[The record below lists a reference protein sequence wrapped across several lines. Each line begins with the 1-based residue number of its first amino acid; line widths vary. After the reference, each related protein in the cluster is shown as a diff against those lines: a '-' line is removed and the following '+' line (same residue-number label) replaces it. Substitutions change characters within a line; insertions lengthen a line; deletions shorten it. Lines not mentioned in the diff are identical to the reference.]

1 MRNEGD
7 CIMKCWNCNEEL
19 EDDSLYCTSCGKMQ
33 NLSREKP
40 SKPSENNEDK
50 GKKCP
55 YCEKILDDNA
65 KYCIFCG
72 KKLSAPIN
80 FKQPVYKYL
89 SGIAVLVLV
98 LLVVLGSVLI
108 SKPTQTKETQPSVNI
123 DKKTNLWEVDN
134 READSEEISDQ
145 DSNAD
150 SENEVEMLSYEGALD
165 AVHQGNIVVTGSIES
180 GNILLLEEKTDICA
194 LDENRVPAR
203 LNQVYYMQII
213 DETGDD
219 FDFEN
224 EVGAKVEMTGTI
236 EFSNGTP
243 VIFVEKIDVLE
254 EAVQEDAIHRYEVI
268 IEDCTWEEAYQNCLS
283 MGGYLARINSKEEF
297 DYITKKV
304 VEKEK
309 NYSKKQYYVGIR
321 RDVNS
326 DAYYLVDENNELMG
340 DRLDNGYTSWAN
352 SLWLS
357 KEPSYYDST
366 LKIEETCVS
375 IFKYKETNKWVMN
388 DIPSNLVIQVPSYEG
403 KLGYICEF
411 DK

>member
-1 MRNEGD
+1 
-7 CIMKCWNCNEEL
+7 MKCWNCNEEL

-33 NLSREKP
+33 NVSQEKQSEP
-40 SKPSENNEDK
+40 SGNNEDK

-55 YCEKILDDNA
+55 YCGKILDENTN
-65 KYCIFCG
+65 YCIFCG
-72 KKLSAPIN
+72 RKLSVPVN
-80 FKQPVYKYL
+80 PKQSMYKYL
-89 SGIAVLVLV
+89 CGIAVLVLV
-98 LLVVLGSVLI
+98 FLVVLGSVLI
-108 SKPTQTKETQPSVNI
+108 SKPTQTKETQSSVTI
-123 DKKTNLWEVDN
+123 DQKTNMWEKDN
-134 READSEEISDQ
+134 KEADSEEIVAQ

-150 SENEVEMLSYEGALD
+150 SGNEVEMLSYEGALD
-165 AVHQGNIVVTGSIES
+165 AVHQENIIVTGSIEG
-180 GNILLLEEKTDICA
+180 GNILLLEETTDICA

-219 FDFEN
+219 FDLEN

-236 EFSNGTP
+236 EFSDGTP
-243 VIFVEKIDVLE
+243 VIFAEKIEVLE

-268 IEDCTWEEAYQNCLS
+268 VDDCTWEEAYQNCLS

-309 NYSKKQYYVGIR
+309 DYSKKQYYVGMR

-326 DAYYLVDENNELMG
+326 DAYYLINENNELVG

-388 DIPSNLVIQVPSYEG
+388 DIPSNLVVQVLSYKG

>member
-1 MRNEGD
+1 
-7 CIMKCWNCNEEL
+7 MKCWNCNEEL

-165 AVHQGNIVVTGSIES
+165 AVRQGNIVVTGSIES

-268 IEDCTWEEAYQNCLS
+268 VEDCTWEEAYQNCLS

-388 DIPSNLVIQVPSYEG
+388 DIPSNLVVQVPSYEG

>member
-1 MRNEGD
+1 
-7 CIMKCWNCNEEL
+7 MKCWNCNEEL

-33 NLSREKP
+33 NVSQEKQSEP
-40 SKPSENNEDK
+40 SGNNEDK

-55 YCEKILDDNA
+55 YCGKILDENTN
-65 KYCIFCG
+65 YCIFCG
-72 KKLSAPIN
+72 KKLSVPVN
-80 FKQPVYKYL
+80 PKQSMYKYL
-89 SGIAVLVLV
+89 CGIAVLVLV
-98 LLVVLGSVLI
+98 FLVVLGSVLI
-108 SKPTQTKETQPSVNI
+108 SKPTQTKETQSSVTI
-123 DKKTNLWEVDN
+123 DQKTNMWEKDN
-134 READSEEISDQ
+134 KEADSEEIVAQ

-150 SENEVEMLSYEGALD
+150 SGNEVGMLSYEGALD
-165 AVHQGNIVVTGSIES
+165 AVHQENIIVTGSIEG
-180 GNILLLEEKTDICA
+180 GNILLLEETTDICA

-219 FDFEN
+219 FDLEN

-236 EFSNGTP
+236 EFSDGTP
-243 VIFVEKIDVLE
+243 VIFAEKIEVLE

-268 IEDCTWEEAYQNCLS
+268 VDDCTWEEAYQNCLS

-309 NYSKKQYYVGIR
+309 DYSKKQYYVGMR

-326 DAYYLVDENNELMG
+326 DAYYLVNENNELVG

-388 DIPSNLVIQVPSYEG
+388 DIPSNLVVQVPSYEG

>member
-1 MRNEGD
+1 
-7 CIMKCWNCNEEL
+7 MKCWNCNEEL

>member
-1 MRNEGD
+1 
-7 CIMKCWNCNEEL
+7 MKCWNCNEEL

-33 NLSREKP
+33 NVSQEKQSEP
-40 SKPSENNEDK
+40 SGNNEDK

-55 YCEKILDDNA
+55 YCGKILDENTN
-65 KYCIFCG
+65 YCIFCG
-72 KKLSAPIN
+72 KKLSVPVN
-80 FKQPVYKYL
+80 PKQSMYKYL
-89 SGIAVLVLV
+89 CGIAVLVLV
-98 LLVVLGSVLI
+98 FLVVLGSVLI
-108 SKPTQTKETQPSVNI
+108 SKPTQTKETQSSVTI
-123 DKKTNLWEVDN
+123 DQKTNMWEKDN
-134 READSEEISDQ
+134 KEADSEEIVAQ

-150 SENEVEMLSYEGALD
+150 SGNEVEMLSYEGALD
-165 AVHQGNIVVTGSIES
+165 AVHQENIIVTGSIEG
-180 GNILLLEEKTDICA
+180 GNILLLEESTDICA

-219 FDFEN
+219 FDLEN

-236 EFSNGTP
+236 EFSDGTP
-243 VIFVEKIDVLE
+243 VIFAEKIEVLE

-268 IEDCTWEEAYQNCLS
+268 VDDCTWEEAYQNCLS

-309 NYSKKQYYVGIR
+309 DYSKKQYYVGMR

-326 DAYYLVDENNELMG
+326 DAYYLVNENNELVG

-388 DIPSNLVIQVPSYEG
+388 DIPSNLVVQVPSYKG

>member
-1 MRNEGD
+1 
-7 CIMKCWNCNEEL
+7 MKCWNCNEEL

-33 NLSREKP
+33 NVSQEKQSEP
-40 SKPSENNEDK
+40 SGNNEDK

-55 YCEKILDDNA
+55 YCGKILDENTD
-65 KYCIFCG
+65 YCIFCG
-72 KKLSAPIN
+72 KKLSVPVN
-80 FKQPVYKYL
+80 PKQSMYKYL
-89 SGIAVLVLV
+89 CGIAVLVLV
-98 LLVVLGSVLI
+98 FLVVLGSVLI
-108 SKPTQTKETQPSVNI
+108 SKPTQTKETQSSVTI
-123 DKKTNLWEVDN
+123 DQKTNMWEKDN
-134 READSEEISDQ
+134 KEADSEEIVAQ

-150 SENEVEMLSYEGALD
+150 SGNEVEMLSYEGALD
-165 AVHQGNIVVTGSIES
+165 AVHQENIIVTGSIEG
-180 GNILLLEEKTDICA
+180 GNILLLEETTDICA

-219 FDFEN
+219 FDLEN

-236 EFSNGTP
+236 EFSDGTP
-243 VIFVEKIDVLE
+243 VIFAEKIEVLE

-268 IEDCTWEEAYQNCLS
+268 VDDCTWEEAYQNCLS

-309 NYSKKQYYVGIR
+309 DYSKKQYYVGMR

-326 DAYYLVDENNELMG
+326 DAYYLVNENNELVG

-388 DIPSNLVIQVPSYEG
+388 DIPSNLVVQVPSYKG

>member
-1 MRNEGD
+1 
-7 CIMKCWNCNEEL
+7 MKCWNCNEEL

-33 NLSREKP
+33 NVSQEKQSEP
-40 SKPSENNEDK
+40 SGNNEDK

-55 YCEKILDDNA
+55 YCGKILDENTN
-65 KYCIFCG
+65 YCIFCG
-72 KKLSAPIN
+72 KKLSVPVN
-80 FKQPVYKYL
+80 PKQSMYKYL
-89 SGIAVLVLV
+89 CGIAVLVLV
-98 LLVVLGSVLI
+98 FLVVLGSVLI
-108 SKPTQTKETQPSVNI
+108 SKPTQTKETQSSVTI
-123 DKKTNLWEVDN
+123 DQKTNMWEKDN
-134 READSEEISDQ
+134 KEADSEEIVAQ

-150 SENEVEMLSYEGALD
+150 SGNEVGMLSYEGALD
-165 AVHQGNIVVTGSIES
+165 AVHQENIIVTGSIEG
-180 GNILLLEEKTDICA
+180 GNILLLEETTDICA

-219 FDFEN
+219 FDLEN

-236 EFSNGTP
+236 EFSDGTP
-243 VIFVEKIDVLE
+243 VIFAEKIEVLE

-268 IEDCTWEEAYQNCLS
+268 VDDCTWEEAYQNCLS

-309 NYSKKQYYVGIR
+309 DYSKKQYYVGMR

-326 DAYYLVDENNELMG
+326 DAYYLINENNELVG

-388 DIPSNLVIQVPSYEG
+388 DIPSNLVVQVPSYKG

>member
-1 MRNEGD
+1 
-7 CIMKCWNCNEEL
+7 MKCWNCNEEL

-33 NLSREKP
+33 NVSQEKQSEP
-40 SKPSENNEDK
+40 SGNNEDK

-55 YCEKILDDNA
+55 YCGKILDENTN
-65 KYCIFCG
+65 YCIFCG
-72 KKLSAPIN
+72 KKLSAPKN
-80 FKQPVYKYL
+80 PKQSMYKYL
-89 SGIAVLVLV
+89 CGIAVLVLV
-98 LLVVLGSVLI
+98 FLVVLGSVLI
-108 SKPTQTKETQPSVNI
+108 SKPTQTKETQSSVTI
-123 DKKTNLWEVDN
+123 DQKTNMWEKDN
-134 READSEEISDQ
+134 KEADSEEIAVQ
-145 DSNAD
+145 DSNTD
-150 SENEVEMLSYEGALD
+150 SGNEVEMLSYEGALD
-165 AVHQGNIVVTGSIES
+165 AVHQDNIIVTGSIES

-194 LDENRVPAR
+194 LDENRVPTR

-213 DETGDD
+213 DEKGED
-219 FDFEN
+219 FDYEN

-236 EFSNGTP
+236 EFSDGTP

-254 EAVQEDAIHRYEVI
+254 EAVQEDAIHRYVVI
-268 IEDCTWEEAYQNCLS
+268 VDDCTWEEAYRNCLN

-309 NYSKKQYYVGIR
+309 DYSKKQYYVGIR

-326 DAYYLVDENNELMG
+326 DAYYLVNENNELMG
-340 DRLDNGYTSWAN
+340 DRLDSGYTSWAN

-388 DIPSNLVIQVPSYEG
+388 DIPSDLIVQVPSYKG

-411 DK
+411 DE

>member
-1 MRNEGD
+1 
-7 CIMKCWNCNEEL
+7 MKCWNCNEEL
-19 EDDSLYCTSCGKMQ
+19 DDDILYCTSCGKMQ
-33 NLSREKP
+33 NVSQEKQSEP
-40 SKPSENNEDK
+40 SGNNEDK

-55 YCEKILDDNA
+55 YCGKILDENTN
-65 KYCIFCG
+65 YCIFCG
-72 KKLSAPIN
+72 KKLSVPVN
-80 FKQPVYKYL
+80 PKQSMDKYL
-89 SGIAVLVLV
+89 CGIAVLVLV
-98 LLVVLGSVLI
+98 FLVVLGSVLI
-108 SKPTQTKETQPSVNI
+108 SKPTQTKETQSSVTI
-123 DKKTNLWEVDN
+123 DQKTNMWEKDN
-134 READSEEISDQ
+134 KEADSEEIVAQ

-150 SENEVEMLSYEGALD
+150 SGNEVEMLSYEGALD
-165 AVHQGNIVVTGSIES
+165 AVHQENIIVTGSIEG
-180 GNILLLEEKTDICA
+180 GNILLLEETTDICA

-219 FDFEN
+219 FDLEN

-236 EFSNGTP
+236 EFSDGTP
-243 VIFVEKIDVLE
+243 VIFAEKIEVLE

-268 IEDCTWEEAYQNCLS
+268 VDDCTWEEAYQNCLS

-309 NYSKKQYYVGIR
+309 DYSKKQYYVVMR

-326 DAYYLVDENNELMG
+326 DAYYLVNENNELVG

-388 DIPSNLVIQVPSYEG
+388 DIPSNLVVQVPSYKG

>member
-1 MRNEGD
+1 
-7 CIMKCWNCNEEL
+7 MKCWNCNEEL

-268 IEDCTWEEAYQNCLS
+268 VEDCTWEEAYQNCLS

-388 DIPSNLVIQVPSYEG
+388 EIPSNLVVQVPSYEG

>member
-1 MRNEGD
+1 
-7 CIMKCWNCNEEL
+7 MKCWNCKEEL

-254 EAVQEDAIHRYEVI
+254 EAVREDAIHRYEVI
-268 IEDCTWEEAYQNCLS
+268 VEDCTWEEAYQNCLS

-388 DIPSNLVIQVPSYEG
+388 DIPSNLVVQVPSYEG

>member
-1 MRNEGD
+1 
-7 CIMKCWNCNEEL
+7 MKCWNCNEEL

-150 SENEVEMLSYEGALD
+150 SENEVEMLPYEGALD
-165 AVHQGNIVVTGSIES
+165 AVHQENIIVTGSIEG
-180 GNILLLEEKTDICA
+180 GNILLLEETTDICA

-219 FDFEN
+219 FDLEN

-236 EFSNGTP
+236 EFSDGTP
-243 VIFVEKIDVLE
+243 VIFAEKIEVLE

-268 IEDCTWEEAYQNCLS
+268 VDDCTWEEAYQNCLS

-309 NYSKKQYYVGIR
+309 DYSKKQYYVGMR

-326 DAYYLVDENNELMG
+326 DAYYLVNENNELVG

-388 DIPSNLVIQVPSYEG
+388 DIPSNLVVQVPSYKG

>member
-1 MRNEGD
+1 
-7 CIMKCWNCNEEL
+7 MKCWNCNEEL

-33 NLSREKP
+33 NVSQEKQSEP
-40 SKPSENNEDK
+40 SGNNEDK

-55 YCEKILDDNA
+55 YCGKILDENTN
-65 KYCIFCG
+65 YCIFCG
-72 KKLSAPIN
+72 KKLSVPVN
-80 FKQPVYKYL
+80 PKQSMYKYL
-89 SGIAVLVLV
+89 CGIAVLVLV
-98 LLVVLGSVLI
+98 FLVVLGSVLI
-108 SKPTQTKETQPSVNI
+108 SKPTQTKETQSSVTI
-123 DKKTNLWEVDN
+123 DQKTNMWEKDN
-134 READSEEISDQ
+134 KEADSEEIVAQ

-150 SENEVEMLSYEGALD
+150 SGNEVEMLSYEGALD
-165 AVHQGNIVVTGSIES
+165 AVHQENIIVTGSIEG
-180 GNILLLEEKTDICA
+180 GNILLLEETTDICA

-219 FDFEN
+219 FDLEN

-236 EFSNGTP
+236 EFSDGTP
-243 VIFVEKIDVLE
+243 VIFAEKIEVLE

-268 IEDCTWEEAYQNCLS
+268 VDDCTWEEAYQNCLS

-309 NYSKKQYYVGIR
+309 DYSKKQYYVGMR

-326 DAYYLVDENNELMG
+326 DAYYLINENNELVG

-388 DIPSNLVIQVPSYEG
+388 DIPSNLVVQVLSYKG

>member
-1 MRNEGD
+1 
-7 CIMKCWNCNEEL
+7 MKCWNCNEEL

-33 NLSREKP
+33 NVSQEKQSEP
-40 SKPSENNEDK
+40 SGNNEDK

-55 YCEKILDDNA
+55 YCGKILDENTN
-65 KYCIFCG
+65 YCIFCG
-72 KKLSAPIN
+72 KKLSVPVN
-80 FKQPVYKYL
+80 PKQSMYKYL
-89 SGIAVLVLV
+89 CGIAVLVLV
-98 LLVVLGSVLI
+98 FLVVLGSVLI
-108 SKPTQTKETQPSVNI
+108 SKPTQTKETQSSVTI
-123 DKKTNLWEVDN
+123 DQKTNMWEKDN
-134 READSEEISDQ
+134 KEADSEEIVAQ

-150 SENEVEMLSYEGALD
+150 SGNEVEMLSYEGALD
-165 AVHQGNIVVTGSIES
+165 AVHQENIIVTGSIEG
-180 GNILLLEEKTDICA
+180 GNILLLEETTDICA

-219 FDFEN
+219 FDLEN

-236 EFSNGTP
+236 EFSDGTP
-243 VIFVEKIDVLE
+243 VIFAEKIEVLE

-268 IEDCTWEEAYQNCLS
+268 VDDCTWEEAYQNCLS

-309 NYSKKQYYVGIR
+309 DYSKKQYYVGMR

-326 DAYYLVDENNELMG
+326 DAYYLINENNELVG

-352 SLWLS
+352 SLWMS

-388 DIPSNLVIQVPSYEG
+388 DIPSNLVVQVPSYKG

>member
-1 MRNEGD
+1 
-7 CIMKCWNCNEEL
+7 MKCWNCNEEL

-33 NLSREKP
+33 NVSQEKQSEP
-40 SKPSENNEDK
+40 SGNNEDK

-55 YCEKILDDNA
+55 YCGKILDENTN
-65 KYCIFCG
+65 YCIFCG
-72 KKLSAPIN
+72 KKLSVPVN
-80 FKQPVYKYL
+80 PKQSMYKYL
-89 SGIAVLVLV
+89 CGIAVLVLV
-98 LLVVLGSVLI
+98 FLVVLGSVLI
-108 SKPTQTKETQPSVNI
+108 SKPTQTKETQSSVTI
-123 DKKTNLWEVDN
+123 DQKTNMWEKDN
-134 READSEEISDQ
+134 KEADSEEIVAQ

-150 SENEVEMLSYEGALD
+150 SGNEVEMLSYEGALD
-165 AVHQGNIVVTGSIES
+165 AVHQENIIVTGSIEG
-180 GNILLLEEKTDICA
+180 GNILLLEETTDICA

-219 FDFEN
+219 FDLEN

-236 EFSNGTP
+236 EFSDGTP
-243 VIFVEKIDVLE
+243 VIFAEKIEVLE

-268 IEDCTWEEAYQNCLS
+268 VDDCTWEEAYQNCLS

-309 NYSKKQYYVGIR
+309 DYSKKQYYVGMR

-326 DAYYLVDENNELMG
+326 DAYYLVNENNELVG

-352 SLWLS
+352 SLWMS

-388 DIPSNLVIQVPSYEG
+388 DIPSNLVVQVPSYKG

>member
-1 MRNEGD
+1 
-7 CIMKCWNCNEEL
+7 MKCWNCNEEL

-33 NLSREKP
+33 NVSQEKQSEP
-40 SKPSENNEDK
+40 SGNNEDK

-55 YCEKILDDNA
+55 YCGKILDENTN
-65 KYCIFCG
+65 YCIFCG
-72 KKLSAPIN
+72 KKLSVPVN
-80 FKQPVYKYL
+80 PKQSMYKYL
-89 SGIAVLVLV
+89 CGIAVLVV
-98 LLVVLGSVLI
+98 VFLVVLGSVLI
-108 SKPTQTKETQPSVNI
+108 SKPTQTKETQSSVTI
-123 DKKTNLWEVDN
+123 DQKTNMWEKDN
-134 READSEEISDQ
+134 KEADSEEIVAQ

-150 SENEVEMLSYEGALD
+150 SGNEVEMLSYEGALD
-165 AVHQGNIVVTGSIES
+165 AVHQENIIVTGSIEG
-180 GNILLLEEKTDICA
+180 GNILLLEETTDICA

-219 FDFEN
+219 FDLEN

-236 EFSNGTP
+236 EFSDGTP
-243 VIFVEKIDVLE
+243 VIFAEKIEVLE

-268 IEDCTWEEAYQNCLS
+268 VDDCTWEEAYQNCLS

-297 DYITKKV
+297 EYITKKV

-309 NYSKKQYYVGIR
+309 DYSKKQYYVGMR
-321 RDVNS
+321 RDVNF
-326 DAYYLVDENNELMG
+326 DAYYLVNENNELVG

-388 DIPSNLVIQVPSYEG
+388 DIPSNLVVQVPSYKG

>member
-1 MRNEGD
+1 
-7 CIMKCWNCNEEL
+7 MKCWNCNEEL

-33 NLSREKP
+33 NVSQEKQSEP
-40 SKPSENNEDK
+40 SGNNEDK

-55 YCEKILDDNA
+55 YCGKILDENTN
-65 KYCIFCG
+65 YCIFCG
-72 KKLSAPIN
+72 KKLSVPVN
-80 FKQPVYKYL
+80 PKQSMYKYL
-89 SGIAVLVLV
+89 CGIAVLVLV
-98 LLVVLGSVLI
+98 FLVVLGSVLI
-108 SKPTQTKETQPSVNI
+108 SKPTQTKETQSSVTI
-123 DKKTNLWEVDN
+123 DQKTNMWEKDN
-134 READSEEISDQ
+134 KEADSEEIVAQ

-150 SENEVEMLSYEGALD
+150 SGNEVEMLSYEGALD
-165 AVHQGNIVVTGSIES
+165 AVHQENIIVTGSIEG
-180 GNILLLEEKTDICA
+180 GNILLLEETTDICA

-219 FDFEN
+219 FDLEN

-236 EFSNGTP
+236 EFSDGTP
-243 VIFVEKIDVLE
+243 VIFAEKIEVLE

-268 IEDCTWEEAYQNCLS
+268 VDDCTWEEAYQNCLS

-309 NYSKKQYYVGIR
+309 DYSKKQYYVGMR

-326 DAYYLVDENNELMG
+326 DAYYLVNENNELVG

>member
-1 MRNEGD
+1 
-7 CIMKCWNCNEEL
+7 MKCWNCNEEL

-33 NLSREKP
+33 NVSQEKQSEP
-40 SKPSENNEDK
+40 SGNNEDK

-55 YCEKILDDNA
+55 YCGKILDENTN
-65 KYCIFCG
+65 YCIFCG
-72 KKLSAPIN
+72 KKLSVPVN
-80 FKQPVYKYL
+80 PKQSMYKYL
-89 SGIAVLVLV
+89 CGIAVLVLV
-98 LLVVLGSVLI
+98 FLVVLGSVLI
-108 SKPTQTKETQPSVNI
+108 SEPTQTKETQSSVTI
-123 DKKTNLWEVDN
+123 DQKTNMWEKDN
-134 READSEEISDQ
+134 KEADSEEMVAQ

-150 SENEVEMLSYEGALD
+150 SGNEVEMLSYEGALD
-165 AVHQGNIVVTGSIES
+165 AVHQENIIVTGSIEG
-180 GNILLLEEKTDICA
+180 GNILLLEETTDICA

-219 FDFEN
+219 FDLEN

-236 EFSNGTP
+236 EFSDGTP
-243 VIFVEKIDVLE
+243 VIFAEKIEVLE

-268 IEDCTWEEAYQNCLS
+268 VDDCTWEEAYQNCLS

-309 NYSKKQYYVGIR
+309 DYSKKQYYVGMR

-326 DAYYLVDENNELMG
+326 DAYYLVNENNELVG

-388 DIPSNLVIQVPSYEG
+388 DIPSNLVVQVPSYKG

>member
-1 MRNEGD
+1 
-7 CIMKCWNCNEEL
+7 MKCWNCNEEL

-33 NLSREKP
+33 NVSQEKQSEP
-40 SKPSENNEDK
+40 SGNNEDK

-55 YCEKILDDNA
+55 YCGKILDENTN
-65 KYCIFCG
+65 YCIFCG
-72 KKLSAPIN
+72 RKLSVPVN
-80 FKQPVYKYL
+80 PKQSMYKYL
-89 SGIAVLVLV
+89 CGIAVLVLV
-98 LLVVLGSVLI
+98 FLVVLGSVLI
-108 SKPTQTKETQPSVNI
+108 SKPTQTKETQSSVTI
-123 DKKTNLWEVDN
+123 DQKTNMWEKDN
-134 READSEEISDQ
+134 KEADSEEIVAQ

-150 SENEVEMLSYEGALD
+150 SGNEVEMLSYEGALD
-165 AVHQGNIVVTGSIES
+165 AVHQENIIVTGSIEG
-180 GNILLLEEKTDICA
+180 GNILLLEETTDICA

-219 FDFEN
+219 FDLEN

-236 EFSNGTP
+236 EFSDGTP
-243 VIFVEKIDVLE
+243 VIFAEKIEVLE

-268 IEDCTWEEAYQNCLS
+268 VDDCTWEEAYQNCLS

-309 NYSKKQYYVGIR
+309 DYSKKQYYVGMR

-326 DAYYLVDENNELMG
+326 DAYYLINENNELVG

-388 DIPSNLVIQVPSYEG
+388 DIPSNLVVQVPSYKG

>member
-1 MRNEGD
+1 
-7 CIMKCWNCNEEL
+7 MKCWNCNEEL

-33 NLSREKP
+33 NVSQEKQSEP
-40 SKPSENNEDK
+40 SGNNEDK

-55 YCEKILDDNA
+55 YCGKILDENTN
-65 KYCIFCG
+65 YCIFCG
-72 KKLSAPIN
+72 KKLSVPVN
-80 FKQPVYKYL
+80 PKQSMYKYL
-89 SGIAVLVLV
+89 CGIAVLVLV
-98 LLVVLGSVLI
+98 FLVVLGSVLI
-108 SKPTQTKETQPSVNI
+108 SKPTQTKETQSSVTI
-123 DKKTNLWEVDN
+123 DQKTNMWEKDN
-134 READSEEISDQ
+134 KEADSEEIVAQ

-150 SENEVEMLSYEGALD
+150 SGNEVEMLSYEGALD
-165 AVHQGNIVVTGSIES
+165 AVHQENIIVTGSIEG
-180 GNILLLEEKTDICA
+180 GNILLLEETTDICA

-219 FDFEN
+219 FDLEN

-236 EFSNGTP
+236 EFSDGTP
-243 VIFVEKIDVLE
+243 VIFAEKIEVLE

-268 IEDCTWEEAYQNCLS
+268 VDDCTWEEAYQNCLS

-309 NYSKKQYYVGIR
+309 DYSKKQYYVGMR

-326 DAYYLVDENNELMG
+326 DAYYLVNENNELVG
-340 DRLDNGYTSWAN
+340 NRLDNGYTSWAN
-352 SLWLS
+352 SLWMS

-388 DIPSNLVIQVPSYEG
+388 DIPSNLVVQVPSYKG

>member
-1 MRNEGD
+1 
-7 CIMKCWNCNEEL
+7 MKCWNCNEEL

-268 IEDCTWEEAYQNCLS
+268 VEDCTWEEAYQNCLS

-388 DIPSNLVIQVPSYEG
+388 DIPSNLVVQVPSYEG

>member
-1 MRNEGD
+1 
-7 CIMKCWNCNEEL
+7 MKCWNCNEEL

-40 SKPSENNEDK
+40 SKHSENNEDK

-268 IEDCTWEEAYQNCLS
+268 VEDCTWEEAYQNCLS

-388 DIPSNLVIQVPSYEG
+388 DIPSNLVVQVPSYEG

>member
-1 MRNEGD
+1 
-7 CIMKCWNCNEEL
+7 MKCWNCDEEL

-33 NLSREKP
+33 NVSQEKQSEP
-40 SKPSENNEDK
+40 SGNNEDK

-55 YCEKILDDNA
+55 YCGKILDENTN
-65 KYCIFCG
+65 YCIFCG
-72 KKLSAPIN
+72 KKLSVPVN
-80 FKQPVYKYL
+80 PKQSMYKYL
-89 SGIAVLVLV
+89 CGIAVLVLV
-98 LLVVLGSVLI
+98 FLVVLGSVLI
-108 SKPTQTKETQPSVNI
+108 SKPTQTKETQSSVTI
-123 DKKTNLWEVDN
+123 DQKTNMWEKDN
-134 READSEEISDQ
+134 KEADSEEIVAQ

-150 SENEVEMLSYEGALD
+150 SGNEVEMLSYEGALD
-165 AVHQGNIVVTGSIES
+165 AVHQENIIVTGSIEG
-180 GNILLLEEKTDICA
+180 GNILLLEETTDICA

-219 FDFEN
+219 FDLEN

-236 EFSNGTP
+236 EFSDGTP
-243 VIFVEKIDVLE
+243 VIFAEKIEVLE

-268 IEDCTWEEAYQNCLS
+268 VDDCTWEEAYQNCLS

-309 NYSKKQYYVGIR
+309 DYSKKQYYVGMR

-326 DAYYLVDENNELMG
+326 DAYYLVNENNELVG

-388 DIPSNLVIQVPSYEG
+388 DIPSNLVVQVPSYKG

>member
-1 MRNEGD
+1 
-7 CIMKCWNCNEEL
+7 MKCWNCNEEL

-33 NLSREKP
+33 NVSQEKQSEP
-40 SKPSENNEDK
+40 SGNNEDK

-55 YCEKILDDNA
+55 YCGKILDENTN
-65 KYCIFCG
+65 YCIFCG
-72 KKLSAPIN
+72 RKLSVPVN
-80 FKQPVYKYL
+80 PKQSMYKYL
-89 SGIAVLVLV
+89 CGIAVLVLV
-98 LLVVLGSVLI
+98 FLVVLGSVLI
-108 SKPTQTKETQPSVNI
+108 SKPTQTKETQSSVTI
-123 DKKTNLWEVDN
+123 DQKTNMWEKDN
-134 READSEEISDQ
+134 KEADSEEIVAQ

-150 SENEVEMLSYEGALD
+150 SGNEVEMLSYEGALD
-165 AVHQGNIVVTGSIES
+165 AVHQENIIVTGSIEG
-180 GNILLLEEKTDICA
+180 GNILLLEETTDICA

-219 FDFEN
+219 FDLEN

-236 EFSNGTP
+236 EFSDGTP
-243 VIFVEKIDVLE
+243 VIFAEKIEVLE

-268 IEDCTWEEAYQNCLS
+268 VDDCTWEEAYQNCLS

-309 NYSKKQYYVGIR
+309 DYSKKQYYVGMR

-326 DAYYLVDENNELMG
+326 DAYYLINENNELVG

-388 DIPSNLVIQVPSYEG
+388 DIPSNLVVQVPSYEG

>member
-1 MRNEGD
+1 
-7 CIMKCWNCNEEL
+7 MKCWNCNEEL

-33 NLSREKP
+33 NVSQEKQSEP
-40 SKPSENNEDK
+40 SGNNEDK

-55 YCEKILDDNA
+55 YCGKILDENTN
-65 KYCIFCG
+65 YCIFCG
-72 KKLSAPIN
+72 KKLSVPVN
-80 FKQPVYKYL
+80 PKQSMYKYL
-89 SGIAVLVLV
+89 CGIAVLVLV
-98 LLVVLGSVLI
+98 FLVVLGSVLI
-108 SKPTQTKETQPSVNI
+108 SKPTQTKETQSSVTI
-123 DKKTNLWEVDN
+123 DQKTNMWEKDN
-134 READSEEISDQ
+134 KEADSEEIVAQ

-150 SENEVEMLSYEGALD
+150 SGNEVEMLSYEGALD
-165 AVHQGNIVVTGSIES
+165 AVHQENIIVTGSIEG
-180 GNILLLEEKTDICA
+180 GNILLLEETTDICA

-219 FDFEN
+219 FDLEN

-236 EFSNGTP
+236 EFSDGTP
-243 VIFVEKIDVLE
+243 VIFAEKIEVLE
-254 EAVQEDAIHRYEVI
+254 EAVQEYAIHRYEVI
-268 IEDCTWEEAYQNCLS
+268 VDDCTWEEAYQNCLS

-309 NYSKKQYYVGIR
+309 DYSKKQYYVGMR

-326 DAYYLVDENNELMG
+326 DAYYLVNENNELVG

-388 DIPSNLVIQVPSYEG
+388 DIPSNLVVQVPSYKG

>member
-1 MRNEGD
+1 
-7 CIMKCWNCNEEL
+7 MKCWNCNEEL

-33 NLSREKP
+33 NVSQEKQSEP
-40 SKPSENNEDK
+40 SGNNEDK

-55 YCEKILDDNA
+55 YCGKILDENTN
-65 KYCIFCG
+65 YCIFCG
-72 KKLSAPIN
+72 KKLSVPVN
-80 FKQPVYKYL
+80 PKQSMYKYL
-89 SGIAVLVLV
+89 CGIAVLVLV
-98 LLVVLGSVLI
+98 FLVVLGSVLI
-108 SKPTQTKETQPSVNI
+108 SKPTQTKETQSSVTI
-123 DKKTNLWEVDN
+123 DQKTNMWEKDN
-134 READSEEISDQ
+134 KEADSEEMVAQ

-150 SENEVEMLSYEGALD
+150 SGNEVEMLSYEGALD
-165 AVHQGNIVVTGSIES
+165 AVHQENIIVTGSIEG
-180 GNILLLEEKTDICA
+180 GNILLLEETTDICA

-219 FDFEN
+219 FDLEN

-236 EFSNGTP
+236 EFSDGTP
-243 VIFVEKIDVLE
+243 VIFAEKIEVLE

-268 IEDCTWEEAYQNCLS
+268 VDDCTWEEAYQNCLS

-309 NYSKKQYYVGIR
+309 DYSKKQYYVGMR

-326 DAYYLVDENNELMG
+326 DAYYLVNENNELVG

-388 DIPSNLVIQVPSYEG
+388 DIPSNLVVQVPSYKG

>member
-1 MRNEGD
+1 
-7 CIMKCWNCNEEL
+7 MKCWNCNEEL

-33 NLSREKP
+33 NVSQEKQSEP
-40 SKPSENNEDK
+40 SGNNEDK

-55 YCEKILDDNA
+55 YCGKILDENTN
-65 KYCIFCG
+65 YCIFCG
-72 KKLSAPIN
+72 KKLSVPVN
-80 FKQPVYKYL
+80 PKQSMYKYL
-89 SGIAVLVLV
+89 CGIAVLVLV
-98 LLVVLGSVLI
+98 FLVVLGSVLI
-108 SKPTQTKETQPSVNI
+108 SKPTQTKETQSSVTI
-123 DKKTNLWEVDN
+123 DQKTNMWEKDN
-134 READSEEISDQ
+134 KEADSEEIVAQ

-150 SENEVEMLSYEGALD
+150 SGNEVEMLSYEGALD
-165 AVHQGNIVVTGSIES
+165 AVHQENIIVTGSIEG
-180 GNILLLEEKTDICA
+180 GNTLLLEETTDICA

-219 FDFEN
+219 FDLEN

-236 EFSNGTP
+236 EFSDGTP
-243 VIFVEKIDVLE
+243 VIFAEKIEVLE

-268 IEDCTWEEAYQNCLS
+268 VDDCTWEEAYQNCLS

-309 NYSKKQYYVGIR
+309 DYSKKQYYVGMR

-326 DAYYLVDENNELMG
+326 DAYYLVNENNELVG

-388 DIPSNLVIQVPSYEG
+388 DIPSNLVVQVPSYKG

>member
-1 MRNEGD
+1 
-7 CIMKCWNCNEEL
+7 MKCWNCNEEL

-236 EFSNGTP
+236 EFSDGTP
-243 VIFVEKIDVLE
+243 VIFAEKIEVLE

-268 IEDCTWEEAYQNCLS
+268 VEDCTWEEAYQNCLS

-388 DIPSNLVIQVPSYEG
+388 DIPSNLVVQVPSYEG

-411 DK
+411 DE

>member
-268 IEDCTWEEAYQNCLS
+268 VEDCTWEEAYQNCLS

-411 DK
+411 DE

>member
-1 MRNEGD
+1 
-7 CIMKCWNCNEEL
+7 MKCWNCNEEL

-203 LNQVYYMQII
+203 LNQVYYIQII

>member
-1 MRNEGD
+1 
-7 CIMKCWNCNEEL
+7 MKCWSCNEEL

-40 SKPSENNEDK
+40 SKPPENNEDK

-268 IEDCTWEEAYQNCLS
+268 VEDCTWEEAYQNCLS

-411 DK
+411 DE

>member
-1 MRNEGD
+1 
-7 CIMKCWNCNEEL
+7 MKCWNCNEEL
-19 EDDSLYCTSCGKMQ
+19 EDDSLYCTSCGKMKNVSQ
-33 NLSREKP
+33 EKQSEP
-40 SKPSENNEDK
+40 SGNNEDK

-55 YCEKILDDNA
+55 YCGKILDENTN
-65 KYCIFCG
+65 YCIFCG
-72 KKLSAPIN
+72 KKLSVPVN
-80 FKQPVYKYL
+80 PKQSMYKYL
-89 SGIAVLVLV
+89 CGIAVLVLV
-98 LLVVLGSVLI
+98 FLVVLGSVLI
-108 SKPTQTKETQPSVNI
+108 SKPTQTKETQSSVTI
-123 DKKTNLWEVDN
+123 DQKTNMWEKDN
-134 READSEEISDQ
+134 KEADSEEIVAQ

-150 SENEVEMLSYEGALD
+150 SGNEVEMLSYEGALD
-165 AVHQGNIVVTGSIES
+165 AVHQENIIVTGSIEG
-180 GNILLLEEKTDICA
+180 GNILLLEETTDICA

-219 FDFEN
+219 FDLEN

-236 EFSNGTP
+236 EFSDGTP
-243 VIFVEKIDVLE
+243 VIFAEKIEVLE

-268 IEDCTWEEAYQNCLS
+268 VDDCTWEEAYQNCLS

-309 NYSKKQYYVGIR
+309 DYSKKQYYVGMR

-326 DAYYLVDENNELMG
+326 DAYYLVNENNELVG
-340 DRLDNGYTSWAN
+340 NRLDNGYTSWAN
-352 SLWLS
+352 SLWMS

-388 DIPSNLVIQVPSYEG
+388 DIPSNLVVQVPSYKG

>member
-1 MRNEGD
+1 
-7 CIMKCWNCNEEL
+7 MKCWNCNEEL
-19 EDDSLYCTSCGKMQ
+19 EDDSLYCTSCEKMQ

>member
-1 MRNEGD
+1 
-7 CIMKCWNCNEEL
+7 MKCWNCNEEL

-33 NLSREKP
+33 NVSQEKQSEP
-40 SKPSENNEDK
+40 SGNNEDK

-55 YCEKILDDNA
+55 YCGKILDENTN
-65 KYCIFCG
+65 YCIFCG
-72 KKLSAPIN
+72 KKLSVPVN
-80 FKQPVYKYL
+80 PKQSMYKYL
-89 SGIAVLVLV
+89 CGIAVLVLV
-98 LLVVLGSVLI
+98 FLVVLGSVLI
-108 SKPTQTKETQPSVNI
+108 SKPTQTKETQSSVTI
-123 DKKTNLWEVDN
+123 DQKTNMWEKDN
-134 READSEEISDQ
+134 KEADSEEIVAQ

-150 SENEVEMLSYEGALD
+150 SGNEVEMLSYEGALD
-165 AVHQGNIVVTGSIES
+165 AVHQENIIVTGSIEG
-180 GNILLLEEKTDICA
+180 GNILLLEETTDICA

-219 FDFEN
+219 FDLEN

-236 EFSNGTP
+236 EFSDGTP
-243 VIFVEKIDVLE
+243 VIFAEKIEVLE

-268 IEDCTWEEAYQNCLS
+268 VDDCTWEEAYQNCLS

-309 NYSKKQYYVGIR
+309 DYSKKQYYVGMR

-326 DAYYLVDENNELMG
+326 DAYYLVNENNELVG

-366 LKIEETCVS
+366 LKIEDTCVS

-388 DIPSNLVIQVPSYEG
+388 DIPSNLVVQVPSYKG

>member
-1 MRNEGD
+1 
-7 CIMKCWNCNEEL
+7 MKCWNCNEEL

-33 NLSREKP
+33 NVSQEKQSEP
-40 SKPSENNEDK
+40 SGNNEDK

-55 YCEKILDDNA
+55 YCGKILDENTN
-65 KYCIFCG
+65 YCIFCG
-72 KKLSAPIN
+72 KKLSVPVN
-80 FKQPVYKYL
+80 PKQSMYKYL
-89 SGIAVLVLV
+89 CGIAVLVLV
-98 LLVVLGSVLI
+98 FLVVLGSVLI
-108 SKPTQTKETQPSVNI
+108 SKPTQTKETQSSVTI
-123 DKKTNLWEVDN
+123 DQKTNMWEKDN
-134 READSEEISDQ
+134 KEADSEEIVAQ

-150 SENEVEMLSYEGALD
+150 SGNEMEMLSYEGALD
-165 AVHQGNIVVTGSIES
+165 AVHQENIIVTGSIEG
-180 GNILLLEEKTDICA
+180 GNILLLEETTDICA

-219 FDFEN
+219 FDLEN

-236 EFSNGTP
+236 EFSDGTP
-243 VIFVEKIDVLE
+243 VIFAEKIEVLE

-268 IEDCTWEEAYQNCLS
+268 VDDCTWEEAYQNCLS

-309 NYSKKQYYVGIR
+309 DYSKKQYYVGMR

-326 DAYYLVDENNELMG
+326 DAYYLVNENNELVG

-388 DIPSNLVIQVPSYEG
+388 DIPSNLVVQVPSYKG

>member
-1 MRNEGD
+1 
-7 CIMKCWNCNEEL
+7 MKCWNCNEEL

-33 NLSREKP
+33 NVSQEKQSEP
-40 SKPSENNEDK
+40 SGNNEDK

-55 YCEKILDDNA
+55 YCGKILDENTN
-65 KYCIFCG
+65 YCIFCG
-72 KKLSAPIN
+72 KKLSVPVN
-80 FKQPVYKYL
+80 PKQSMYKYL
-89 SGIAVLVLV
+89 CGIAVLVLV
-98 LLVVLGSVLI
+98 FLVVLGSVLI
-108 SKPTQTKETQPSVNI
+108 SKPTQTKETQSSVTI
-123 DKKTNLWEVDN
+123 DQKTNMWEKDN
-134 READSEEISDQ
+134 KEADSEEIVAQ

-150 SENEVEMLSYEGALD
+150 SGNEVEMLSYEGALD
-165 AVHQGNIVVTGSIES
+165 AVHQENIIVTGSIEG
-180 GNILLLEEKTDICA
+180 GNILLLEETTDICA

-219 FDFEN
+219 FDLEN

-236 EFSNGTP
+236 EFSDGTP
-243 VIFVEKIDVLE
+243 VIFAEKIEVLE

-268 IEDCTWEEAYQNCLS
+268 VDDCTWEEAYQNCLS

-309 NYSKKQYYVGIR
+309 DYSKKQYYVGMR

-326 DAYYLVDENNELMG
+326 DAYYLINENNELVG

-388 DIPSNLVIQVPSYEG
+388 DIPSNLVVQVPSYKG

>member
-1 MRNEGD
+1 
-7 CIMKCWNCNEEL
+7 MKCWNCNEEL

-145 DSNAD
+145 DSNSD

-165 AVHQGNIVVTGSIES
+165 AVRQGNIVVTGSIES

-219 FDFEN
+219 FDFEK

-268 IEDCTWEEAYQNCLS
+268 VEDCTWEEAYQNCLS

-388 DIPSNLVIQVPSYEG
+388 DIPSNLVVQVPSYEG

>member
-1 MRNEGD
+1 
-7 CIMKCWNCNEEL
+7 MKCWNCNEEL

-33 NLSREKP
+33 NVSQEKQSEP
-40 SKPSENNEDK
+40 SGNNEDK

-55 YCEKILDDNA
+55 YCGKILDENTN
-65 KYCIFCG
+65 YCIFCG
-72 KKLSAPIN
+72 RKLSVPVN
-80 FKQPVYKYL
+80 PKQSMYKYL
-89 SGIAVLVLV
+89 CGIAVLVLV
-98 LLVVLGSVLI
+98 FLVVLGSVLI
-108 SKPTQTKETQPSVNI
+108 SKPTQTKETQSSVTI
-123 DKKTNLWEVDN
+123 DQKTNMWEKDN
-134 READSEEISDQ
+134 KEADSEEIVAQ

-150 SENEVEMLSYEGALD
+150 SGNEVEMLSYEGALD
-165 AVHQGNIVVTGSIES
+165 AVHQENIIVTGSIEG
-180 GNILLLEEKTDICA
+180 GNILLLEETTDICA

-219 FDFEN
+219 FDLEN

-236 EFSNGTP
+236 EFSDGTP
-243 VIFVEKIDVLE
+243 VIFAEKIEVLE

-268 IEDCTWEEAYQNCLS
+268 VADCTWEEAYQNCLS

-309 NYSKKQYYVGIR
+309 DYSKKQYYVGMR

-326 DAYYLVDENNELMG
+326 DAYYLINENNELVG

-388 DIPSNLVIQVPSYEG
+388 DIPSNLVVQVLSYKG

>member
-1 MRNEGD
+1 
-7 CIMKCWNCNEEL
+7 MKCWNCKEEL

-145 DSNAD
+145 DSNSD

-165 AVHQGNIVVTGSIES
+165 AVRQGNIVVTGSIES

-268 IEDCTWEEAYQNCLS
+268 VEDCTWEEAYQNCLS

-309 NYSKKQYYVGIR
+309 YYSKKQYYVGIR

-326 DAYYLVDENNELMG
+326 DAYYLVDENNKLMG

-388 DIPSNLVIQVPSYEG
+388 DIPSNLVVQVPSYEG
-403 KLGYICEF
+403 KLGYICEV